1 MPELDATSLASDYG
15 EYYMCDG
22 SDRDTSRCLKLT
34 TGGLLYKTNG
44 SNSYIN
50 ALLADSGSLAAANFC
65 GAVKTASFY
74 MPPGSSTVV
83 MKNNQG
89 YTVMGLDLG
98 GISYQISGASNG
110 VFQVI
115 QGTIVP
121 YMLSSYGRDLDIW
134 VYPPRNIFG
143 TVTDFAFSPLFL
155 VVGSAYSEYAS
166 SDSMRFD
173 FGAQPYNSPFNWN
186 SGTPYIKLRC
196 RGGQLSKKIHYTL
209 ILEG

>member
-1 MPELDATSLASDYG
+1 MPKLNADSLTSDYG
-15 EYYMCDG
+15 VYYLCDG
-22 SDRDTSRCLKLT
+22 SDRDTSRCLKLA
-34 TGGLLYKTNG
+34 TGGLFYKNKG
-44 SNSYIN
+44 SNSYMN
-50 ALLADSGSLAAANFC
+50 ALLADSGSLAAADFC

-83 MKNNQG
+83 MKDNQG
-89 YTVMGLDLG
+89 YTGMGLDLG
-98 GISYQISGASNG
+98 GISYQISGASNR

-121 YMLSSYGRDLDIW
+121 YTMSDYAGDFDILI
-134 VYPPRNIFG
+134 YLPRNIFG
-143 TVTDFAFSPLFL
+143 AVTDFAFSPLFL

-166 SDSMRFD
+166 SDSMRAD
-173 FGAQPYNSPFNWN
+173 FGAQPYNSPFHWDNWA
-186 SGTPYIKLRC
+186 PYIKLRC